1 MTLVKQTLYMTLRH
15 LRELWRQ
22 PWFVGVTLVQP
33 VIWLLLFGALFR
45 KIVEIP
51 GLHGHSY
58 IAFLAPGVVVM
69 TAMFNSAWSGMALI
83 EDLNRGVT
91 ARFLVSPVR
100 REALIAG
107 RLLKEAVVVVIQSV
121 IIVVLALIVGASFN
135 GGVAGVVTLFAVS
148 ALLGATFGGLSN
160 GFALIMRQEEA
171 LIGAV
176 QFIVLPLTFLSTTFL
191 QSNLM
196 PDWIRHVSDFNPV
209 NWAVIAGRGAV
220 SSNPDWGLVGS
231 RAAARLPGLRDESVS
246 ELPEERLGA
255 RAGSVLNQRLQA
267 AAGLGHP
274 QPTQQFI
281 RDVDVVDAEV
291 GTVIE
296 DRDRSLRGLGVGD

>member
-1 MTLVKQTLYMTLRH
+1 MTLVRQTLYMTVRH

-33 VIWLLLFGALFR
+33 VIWLLLFGALFK

-51 GLHGHSY
+51 GFHGHSY

-91 ARFLVSPVR
+91 ARFLVTPVR

-107 RLLKEAVVVVIQSV
+107 RILKEAVVVVIQSL
-121 IIVVLALIVGASFN
+121 IIVALALIVGATFP
-135 GGVAGVVTLFAVS
+135 GGVAGVVALFVVS
-148 ALLGATFGGLSN
+148 ALLGAVFGGLSN

-191 QSNLM
+191 EANLV
-196 PDWIRHVSDFNPV
+196 PKWIQHVSDFNPV
-209 NWAVIAGRGAV
+209 NWAVVAGRAAT
-220 SSNPDWGLVGS
+220 SSNPDWGLVAS
-231 RAAARLPGLRDESVS
+231 RVAFL
-246 ELPEERLGA
+246 
-255 RAGSVLNQRLQA
+255 
-267 AAGLGHP
+267 AGLLGLTLAFATRAF
-274 QPTQQFI
+274 QSYQ
-281 RDVDVVDAEV
+281 
-291 GTVIE
+291 
-296 DRDRSLRGLGVGD
+296 RSV

>member
-1 MTLVKQTLYMTLRH
+1 MTVRH

-33 VIWLLLFGALFR
+33 VIWLLLFGALFKR
-45 KIVEIP
+45 VVEIP
-51 GLHGHSY
+51 GFRGGSY

-107 RLLKEAVVVVIQSV
+107 RLLKEAVVVVIQSL
-121 IIVVLALIVGASFN
+121 IIVVLALIVGASFRGGV
-135 GGVAGVVTLFAVS
+135 GGVAVLFVIS
-148 ALLGATFGGLSN
+148 ALLGAVFGALSN

-176 QFIVLPLTFLSTTFL
+176 QFIVLPLTFLSSTFL
-191 QSNLM
+191 QTSLM
-196 PDWIRHVSDFNPV
+196 PNWIQHVADFNPV
-209 NWAVIAGRGAV
+209 NWAVVAGRGAT
-220 SSNPDWGLVGS
+220 SSNPDWGLVAS
-231 RAAARLPGLRDESVS
+231 RAGFLAALLLLTLAFATRAFQSYRRSV
-246 ELPEERLGA
+246 
-255 RAGSVLNQRLQA
+255 
-267 AAGLGHP
+267 
-274 QPTQQFI
+274 
-281 RDVDVVDAEV
+281 
-291 GTVIE
+291 
-296 DRDRSLRGLGVGD
+296 

>member
-1 MTLVKQTLYMTLRH
+1 MTLIRQTHYMTMRH

-22 PWFVGVTLVQP
+22 PWFIAVTLVQP

-51 GLHGHSY
+51 GFHGHSY

-107 RLLKEAVVVVIQSV
+107 RIVKEAVVVVVQSL
-121 IIVVLALIVGASFN
+121 IIVALALLVGASFP
-135 GGVAGVVTLFAVS
+135 GGVGGVVVLFAVS
-148 ALLGATFGGLSN
+148 ALLGAVFGGLSN

-191 QSNLM
+191 QSSLM
-196 PDWIRHVSDFNPV
+196 PAWIRHVADFNPA
-209 NWAVIAGRGAV
+209 NWAVVAGRAAT
-220 SSNPDWGLVGS
+220 STDPDWGLVAS
-231 RAAARLPGLRDESVS
+231 RAAFLAALLLACLWFATRAFRSYQRSV
-246 ELPEERLGA
+246 
-255 RAGSVLNQRLQA
+255 
-267 AAGLGHP
+267 
-274 QPTQQFI
+274 
-281 RDVDVVDAEV
+281 
-291 GTVIE
+291 
-296 DRDRSLRGLGVGD
+296 

>member
-1 MTLVKQTLYMTLRH
+1 MTLIRHTLYMTVRH

-33 VIWLLLFGALFR
+33 VIWLLLFGALF
-45 KIVEIP
+45 KKVVEIP
-51 GLHGHSY
+51 GFHGGSY

-107 RLLKEAVVVVIQSV
+107 RILKEAVVVVIQSV
-121 IIVVLALIVGASFN
+121 IIVVLALIVGADFPGGP
-135 GGVAGVVTLFAVS
+135 GGVAALFAVS
-148 ALLGATFGGLSN
+148 ALLGAAFGALSN

-176 QFIVLPLTFLSTTFL
+176 QFIVLPLTFLSSTFL
-191 QSNLM
+191 QPQLM
-196 PDWIRHVSDFNPV
+196 PHWMAHVADFNPV
-209 NWAVIAGRGAV
+209 NWAVVAGRGAV
-220 SSNPDWGLVGS
+220 ASNPDWGV
-231 RAAARLPGLRDESVS
+231 V
-246 ELPEERLGA
+246 LG
-255 RAGSVLNQRLQA
+255 RAGLLVALLAVTGAFATRAFRSYQRSV
-267 AAGLGHP
+267 
-274 QPTQQFI
+274 
-281 RDVDVVDAEV
+281 
-291 GTVIE
+291 
-296 DRDRSLRGLGVGD
+296 